1 LQFSHNAATQARP
14 WKTSAFRFSQFAVKN
29 FVNPFSRPRI
39 YAGDDLLAVDPVVI
53 ENDAMRTDAQAME
66 AFLIIG

>member
-1 LQFSHNAATQARP
+1 MRQAWP
-14 WKTSAFRFSQFAVKN
+14 WERSAFRFSQFAVKN

-39 YAGDDLLAVDPVVI
+39 YAGDDLLAVDPIVI

-66 AFLIIG
+66 TFQIIG